1 MLDTLRLSLTD
12 FEIGPDAVLDVQPSV
27 YCAATGQGPGGFPL
41 WSRFGRPVVG
51 TKAFYNADHYN
62 VTVQPVRDDAP
73 LAIGCYVQF
82 SVPKVASGSN
92 YQPADLTATKNAL
105 KMIHSELKSIG
116 IKTNIKTATLSRLD
130 ACKTVVASE
139 PYAAYH
145 PVLISVAGTKAIK
158 RRDYGSTFLLHNT
171 QQEICVYD
179 KIAEMKARKHSV
191 SKLPG
196 NSIRFEHRMLNAR
209 KIRDA
214 SGLSNVKDLVSG
226 FEQVEA
232 CYSAAMRK
240 QLFHYSASELEA
252 VTARSLAEQL
262 QHFRDSGSRYF
273 LRDYL
278 VSLGAAQM
286 AGNMGALLEA
296 VEMVTDS
303 KTTYHRTRKQLD
315 NAQHQALTLRK
326 STHSRRTLKE
336 LYRELE
342 AGVLNV

>member
-12 FEIGPDAVLDVQPSV
+12 FEIQSGACLDVQPGTFN
-27 YCAATGQGPGGFPL
+27 AATGELKGHFPL
-41 WSRFGRPVVG
+41 WRDGRDYVAG
-51 TKAFYNADHYN
+51 KKAFYNADDYN
-62 VTVQPVRDDAP
+62 VTVQPVRDDEP
-73 LAIGCYVQF
+73 MLIGCYVQF
-82 SVPKVASGSN
+82 SVPKVANGSN
-92 YQPADLTATKNAL
+92 YEPANFTATKRAL
-105 KMIHSELKSIG
+105 STIHSEMKRIG
-116 IKTNIKTATLSRLD
+116 IKTNLKTATLSRLD

-139 PYAAYH
+139 PYEAYH
-145 PVLISVAGTKAIK
+145 PLLISVTATRAIK

-179 KIAEMKARKHSV
+179 KIAEMKARKHSTRN
-191 SKLPG
+191 LPS

-209 KIRDA
+209 KVRDA
-214 SGLSNVKDLVSG
+214 SGLSNVKDLLSG

-232 CYSAAMRK
+232 CYSTAMRK

-278 VSLGAAQM
+278 VSVGAAQM

-303 KTTYHRTRKQLD
+303 RATYHRTRKQLD
-315 NAQHQALTLRK
+315 NAQHQALTLRN
-326 STHSRRTLKE
+326 STHSRRTLKD

-342 AGVLNV
+342 AGVLTA

>member
-1 MLDTLRLSLTD
+1 
-12 FEIGPDAVLDVQPSV
+12 
-27 YCAATGQGPGGFPL
+27 
-41 WSRFGRPVVG
+41 
-51 TKAFYNADHYN
+51 
-62 VTVQPVRDDAP
+62 
-73 LAIGCYVQF
+73 
-82 SVPKVASGSN
+82 VPKVANGSN

-105 KMIHSELKSIG
+105 RTIHSELKSIG

-130 ACKTVVASE
+130 ACRTVVASE

-145 PVLISVAGTKAIK
+145 PVLLSLTGTRVL
-158 RRDYGSTFLLHNT
+158 RRDYGTTFLLHNT

-179 KIAEMKARKHSV
+179 KIAEMKARKHST
-191 SKLPG
+191 SSLPR

-209 KIRDA
+209 KVRDA

-262 QHFRDSGSRYF
+262 THFRDSGSRYF
-273 LRDYL
+273 LRDFL

-303 KTTYHRTRKQLD
+303 RATYHRTRKQLD
-315 NAQHQALTLRK
+315 HAQHQALTLRS
-326 STHSRRTLKE
+326 STHSRRTLKD

-342 AGVLNV
+342 AGVLSA